1 MENRANYVLVG
12 LFTLLIVAAS
22 FGFVYWSANVGDA
35 NTRTPL
41 IVRIEG
47 AVTGLSQGSQV
58 LFNGLNVGTVTSLRI
73 DPNDPRTV
81 IATTQVDRNAPIT
94 TSTQAS
100 IGFQGLTGVG
110 FIGLSGGNAA
120 DRNIITSALE
130 QGATPVIRATPSDV
144 TDILATARDIS
155 DRANNILG
163 EFERIV
169 LEVGPAVTTTA
180 ENIART
186 SGNVDVFTASL
197 AANADQ
203 IEDFVASLGRLATS
217 ANGVALQLPS
227 LIQEASDF
235 IGALDSNSINQSLD
249 NVAAITTSVR
259 EQTPAIVAAI
269 ESATTA
275 VESFGVVGDAVNAN
289 IESVN
294 SFLASL
300 GPISES
306 ATSVAARLDT
316 TLESVEAV
324 AGAID
329 SAEIDE
335 VIDNVTAITRTFVQ
349 QNEVIARAVA
359 SIAEGADSFG
369 TFGRTIQDN
378 IAGIGQFLGALGPVG
393 ERAPAIATNLDE
405 TLASARQVTAAV
417 DPDGVRRTVDSV
429 AGFTAA
435 LNERAPQVQEFI
447 SGANIVLSSLQ
458 QSLAGLDETRGL
470 VDQVLAGIEPELV
483 NRAVTD
489 VSAASAN
496 IASAAEEVGNI
507 ARGIGARREDI
518 DSFITNAQVTSEN
531 LRVASARADQVIA
544 SVDEFLNGPESDGLT
559 SQARE
564 TLLAIQ
570 SAATSI
576 QAGIDPIS
584 ASVTNLSDQSLR
596 EIQGLA
602 RSTTDSISRVER
614 AITDL
619 ANNPGR
625 VITGGSGAGSVREF
639 DGRTR
644 R

>member
-35 NTRTPL
+35 NRRTPL
-41 IVRIEG
+41 VVRIQG
-47 AVTGLSQGSQV
+47 SVTGLSTGSQV
-58 LFNGLNVGTVTSLRI
+58 LFNGLNVGAVTSLRI

-81 IATTQVDRNAPIT
+81 IATTQVDRDTPIT

-110 FIGLSGGNAA
+110 FIGLSGGDAG
-120 DRNIITSALE
+120 DRNIIASALE
-130 QGATPVIRATPSDV
+130 QGATPVIQAAPSDV

-169 LEVGPAVTTTA
+169 REVGPAVTTTA

-203 IEDFVASLGRLATS
+203 IEDFVGSLGRLATS
-217 ANGVALQLPS
+217 ANEVALQLPT
-227 LIQEASDF
+227 LIQEASTF
-235 IGALDSNSINQSLD
+235 ISALDSDAINQSLD

-259 EQTPAIVAAI
+259 EQTPAVVSAI
-269 ESATTA
+269 QAATTA
-275 VESFGVVGDAVNAN
+275 VQSFGVVGDTINEN
-289 IESVN
+289 IASVE
-294 SFLASL
+294 SFLGSL

-306 ATSVAARLDT
+306 ATSVAQRLDT
-316 TLESVEAV
+316 TLESVQAV
-324 AGAID
+324 AAAVD
-329 SAEIDE
+329 AVEIDE
-335 VIDNVTAITRTFVQ
+335 VIDNVTSITRTFAQ

-359 SIAEGADSFG
+359 SIADGAESFG
-369 TFGRTIQDN
+369 AFGDAIRQN

-393 ERAPAIATNLDE
+393 ERAPSIATNLDE
-405 TLASARQVTAAV
+405 TLASAREVAAAV
-417 DPDGVRRTVDSV
+417 DTQNIRTTVESV
-429 AGFTAA
+429 AGFTSA

-447 SGANIVLSSLQ
+447 SGANIVLTSLQ

-470 VDQVLAGIEPELV
+470 VDQILAGIEPGLV

-489 VSAASAN
+489 VSAASTN
-496 IASAAEEVGNI
+496 IASAAQEVGDI
-507 ARGIGARREDI
+507 ARDIGARREDI
-518 DSFITNAQVTSEN
+518 DAFITDAQATATN
-531 LRVASARADQVIA
+531 LRQASSQVQTVID

-559 SQARE
+559 SQARQ

-570 SAATSI
+570 QAANSI

-596 EIQGLA
+596 EVQGLA
-602 RSTTDSISRVER
+602 RSTTESIGRVER

-619 ANNPGR
+619 ANNPAR
-625 VITGGSGAGSVREF
+625 IITGGGGTGNVREF